1 MSDPGSF
8 RPSWLIRGAQ
18 VQSILAT
25 KSPRRRRWLRAGSRM
40 EALSQP
46 HLLDAGDHVRLT
58 GRHSR
63 QPPGVSAKGLVVL
76 IHGWEGSHD
85 SAYLYS
91 MACAVF
97 EAGYHVFRLN
107 LRDHGG
113 SHHLNRELF
122 HSARIRE
129 VIGAIRT
136 VQTLDPVQP
145 LFVIGFSL
153 GGNFALRVGL
163 HGPAAGVRPALSLGI
178 CPAINPAATVR
189 AIDEGPLLFRHYFM
203 NKWRQTV
210 AAKQRAFP
218 DLKLD
223 GLVGPRSLHDITAR
237 FVADHTEYDA
247 LDAYFQAY
255 TLTGPLLAAAPSPLA
270 IITAQD
276 DPVVPFEDFSGLRET
291 GALRHLL
298 TPAAGG
304 HCGFIDDLGLSCWA
318 ERQTLQLLDQARAG

>member
-1 MSDPGSF
+1 VTSSDAADF
-8 RPSWLIRGAQ
+8 RPSWLIRHAQ
-18 VQSILAT
+18 IQSILAT
-25 KSPRRRRWLRAGSRM
+25 KSPRRRVWLRCGSTM
-40 EALSQP
+40 EAVTQP
-46 HLLDAGDHVRLT
+46 QLLDAGDNVRLT
-58 GRHSR
+58 GQHSR
-63 QPPGVSAKGLVVL
+63 QPAGTTPKGLVVL

-91 MACAVF
+91 MACAAYA
-97 EAGYHVFRLN
+97 AGYNVFRLN

-136 VQTLDPVQP
+136 VQTLDPASP

-153 GGNFALRVGL
+153 GGNFALRVGMY
-163 HGPAAGVRPALSLGI
+163 GPAAGVRPRLSIGI
-178 CPAINPAATVR
+178 CPAINPAATAR
-189 AIDEGPLLFRHYFM
+189 AIDDGPLLFRWYFM
-203 NKWRQTV
+203 DKWRKTI

-223 GLVGPRSLHDITAR
+223 HLARPGKLYDITAR
-237 FVADHTEYDA
+237 FVAEHTEYDA
-247 LDAYFQAY
+247 LDAYFQTY
-255 TLTGPLLAAAPSPLA
+255 TLTPEQLHAAPSPLA

-276 DPVVPFEDFSGLRET
+276 DPVVPFEDFRGLRET

-298 TPAAGG
+298 TPAHGG
-304 HCGFIDDLGLSCWA
+304 HCGFIENLGLSCWT
-318 ERQTLQLLDQARAG
+318 ERHVLRWLQDAA

>member
-1 MSDPGSF
+1 MTAETF
-8 RPSWLIRGAQ
+8 RPGWLIRHPQ

-25 KSPRRRRWLRAGSRM
+25 KSPRRRRWLREGSRM
-40 EALSQP
+40 EAVAQA
-46 HLLDAGDHVRLT
+46 HLIDAGDGVRLT
-58 GRHSR
+58 GQHSR
-63 QPPGVSAKGLVVL
+63 QPEGVTPKGLVVL

-85 SAYLYS
+85 SNYLYS
-91 MACAVF
+91 MACAVYA
-97 EAGYHVFRLN
+97 EGYNVFRLN

-153 GGNFALRVGL
+153 GGNFALRVGIY
-163 HGPAAGVRPALSLGI
+163 GPPAGVRPALALGI

-189 AIDEGPLLFRHYFM
+189 AIDEGPMLFRLYFAD
-203 NKWRQTV
+203 KWRKTV
-210 AAKQRAFP
+210 AAKQKAFP
-218 DLKLD
+218 ELKLEA
-223 GLVGPRSLHDITAR
+223 LLKPRSMLDITTT
-237 FVADHTEYDA
+237 FVEQHTEYAA
-247 LDAYFQAY
+247 LEAYFATY
-255 TLTGPLLAAAPSPLA
+255 TLTPELLQHAPAPLA

-276 DPVVPFEDFSGLRET
+276 DPVVPFEDFRDLRET

-298 TPAAGG
+298 TPQRGG
-304 HCGFIDDLGLSCWA
+304 HCGFVDNLRLSCWA
-318 ERQTLQLLDQARAG
+318 ERQTLRLLQSA